1 MSSFNRVIM
10 IGNLTR
16 DPDYKQLP
24 SGQAVCRLGIASN
37 RQFKNKTSGDMIQ
50 EVCYIDIDVWGPQ
63 AESCRQY
70 LQKGR
75 PILVEGRLKLD
86 SWDDANGQKRSKHSI
101 VADRVVFLASNAQT
115 QPQADTSLAA
125 LEDEQPK
132 VADPMEKELL
142 SQIEQIKS
150 RAVKKPTP
158 AQFEPAA
165 PVKKKSTKQPADEAL
180 STGEIDFT
188 DEPPFQDDLPF

>member
-1 MSSFNRVIM
+1 MSSFNRIIM

-16 DPDYKQLP
+16 DPDYKQLT

-37 RQFKNKTSGDMIQ
+37 RQFKNKSSGDMIQ
-50 EVCYIDIDVWGPQ
+50 EVCYIDIDVWGAQ

-101 VADRVVFLASNAQT
+101 VADRVVFLGSNAQA
-115 QPQADTSLAA
+115 QADAEESTAA
-125 LEDEQPK
+125 RP
-132 VADPMEKELL
+132 VDPMEKELL

-150 RAVKKPTP
+150 RASKKPAQST
-158 AQFEPAA
+158 QFEPAA
-165 PVKKKSTKQPADEAL
+165 PVKKKLNKSASLDESSTG
-180 STGEIDFT
+180 TGEIDFT